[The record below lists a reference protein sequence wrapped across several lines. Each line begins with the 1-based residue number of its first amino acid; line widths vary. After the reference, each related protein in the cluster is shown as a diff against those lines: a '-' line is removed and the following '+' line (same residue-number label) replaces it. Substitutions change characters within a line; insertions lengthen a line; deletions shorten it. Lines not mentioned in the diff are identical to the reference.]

1 MCVIHALGVRRT
13 LNGRGLAGQLTQ
25 YALDEARSKGLKAVR
40 LDVLEGNTPAER
52 AYTRVGFVYRG
63 TVRMFYED
71 TGWTNYRLFE
81 YVL

>member
-1 MCVIHALGVRRT
+1 MGCA
-13 LNGRGLAGQLTQ
+13 
-25 YALDEARSKGLKAVR
+25 SS
-40 LDVLEGNTPAER
+40 
-52 AYTRVGFVYRG
+52 TRVGFVYCG

>member
-1 MCVIHALGVRRT
+1 MWCA
-13 LNGRGLAGQLTQ
+13 
-25 YALDEARSKGLKAVR
+25 SS
-40 LDVLEGNTPAER
+40 
-52 AYTRVGFVYRG
+52 TRVGFVYRG